1 MVRMRVR
8 GNARGCPRSCSPAPG
23 GAAVVAKR
31 KPRCGASQKRIAAAC
46 LAAALSAGC
55 AAVSSNPGA
64 VDASG
69 NTISTIIPN
78 KSYNLTPAVSLSVEN
93 ILLGA
98 ALYWAVDPL
107 APNWQFEQMPLGAGR
122 VRILLR
128 KKRFTSGG
136 DGEAAQ
142 LLARRAEQLAH
153 DGGYA
158 GYTLM
163 EYTEGVES
171 TLPLAQ
177 RVAQGVIQLN
187 R

>member
-1 MVRMRVR
+1 M
-8 GNARGCPRSCSPAPG
+8 AHILHKG
-23 GAAVVAKR
+23 GR
-31 KPRCGASQKRIAAAC
+31 LRLAAAC
-46 LAAALSAGC
+46 LAAAMTAGC
-55 AAVSSNPGA
+55 AAVSKNQSA
-64 VDASG
+64 TDASG
-69 NTISTIIPN
+69 NAVSTLIPN
-78 KSYNLTPAVSLSVEN
+78 KTFNVTPAVALSVEN

-107 APNWQFEQMPLGAGR
+107 APNWQLEQVPLGADR
-122 VRILLR
+122 VRISLR

-142 LLARRAEQLAH
+142 LFARRAEQVAR

-158 GYTLM
+158 GYTVM
-163 EYTEGVES
+163 EYTEGIES

-177 RVAQGVIQLN
+177 RVSLVVIRLD

>member
-1 MVRMRVR
+1 MEL
-8 GNARGCPRSCSPAPG
+8 ARTRS
-23 GAAVVAKR
+23 R
-31 KPRCGASQKRIAAAC
+31 ERTIR
-46 LAAALSAGC
+46 LAALCLVAAMTAAC
-55 AAVSSNPGA
+55 AAVSKNPGA

-69 NTISTIIPN
+69 NAVSTLIPN

-107 APNWQFEQMPLGAGR
+107 APNWQLEQVPLGADR
-122 VRILLR
+122 VRISLR

-142 LLARRAEQLAH
+142 LFARRAEQVAH

-163 EYTEGVES
+163 EYTEGIES

-177 RVAQGVIQLN
+177 RVARGVIQLN

>member
-1 MVRMRVR
+1 VSTKV
-8 GNARGCPRSCSPAPG
+8 ARTRSQGSTLRL
-23 GAAVVAKR
+23 AALCLVA
-31 KPRCGASQKRIAAAC
+31 AMTAAC
-46 LAAALSAGC
+46 AS
-55 AAVSSNPGA
+55 VSKNPSA

-69 NTISTIIPN
+69 NAVSTLIPN

-93 ILLGA
+93 ILMGA

-107 APNWQFEQMPLGAGR
+107 APNWQLEQTPLGADR
-122 VRILLR
+122 VRISLR
-128 KKRFTSGG
+128 KKRFASGG

-142 LLARRAEQLAH
+142 LLARRAEQLAR

-163 EYTEGVES
+163 EYTESVES

>member
-1 MVRMRVR
+1 M
-8 GNARGCPRSCSPAPG
+8 ARTLHKAIRTRLSA
-23 GAAVVAKR
+23 
-31 KPRCGASQKRIAAAC
+31 IC
-46 LAAALSAGC
+46 LAAFMSAGC
-55 AAVSSNPGA
+55 SAITSNPSA
-64 VDASG
+64 TDASG
-69 NTISTIIPN
+69 NSVSTLIPN
-78 KSYNLTPAVSLSVEN
+78 KTFNLTPAVGLSVDN

-98 ALYWAVDPL
+98 ALYWAIDPL
-107 APNWQFEQMPLGAGR
+107 APNWQLQQASLGADR
-122 VRILLR
+122 VRISLR

-142 LLARRAEQLAH
+142 LFARRAEQVAR

-158 GYTLM
+158 GYTVM

-177 RVAQGVIQLN
+177 RVSQGVIHLN

>member
-1 MVRMRVR
+1 MAGKFHG
-8 GNARGCPRSCSPAPG
+8 GNRA
-23 GAAVVAKR
+23 
-31 KPRCGASQKRIAAAC
+31 QLAAAC
-46 LAAALSAGC
+46 LAAAATAGC
-55 AAVSSNPGA
+55 AAISSNPGA
-64 VDASG
+64 TDALG
-69 NTISTIIPN
+69 NPVSTLVPN
-78 KSYNLTPAVSLSVEN
+78 KTYHLTPAVALGVDS

-107 APNWQFEQMPLGAGR
+107 APNWQLEQAPLGADR
-122 VRILLR
+122 VRISLR

-142 LLARRAEQLAH
+142 VFARRAAQVAR

-158 GYTLM
+158 GYTVM
-163 EYTEGVES
+163 EYTEGIES

-177 RVAQGVIQLN
+177 RVAQGVVRLD

>member
-1 MVRMRVR
+1 MT
-8 GNARGCPRSCSPAPG
+8 
-23 GAAVVAKR
+23 
-31 KPRCGASQKRIAAAC
+31 AAC
-46 LAAALSAGC
+46 AS
-55 AAVSSNPGA
+55 VSKNPSA

-69 NTISTIIPN
+69 NAVSTLIPN

-93 ILLGA
+93 ILMGA

-107 APNWQFEQMPLGAGR
+107 APNWQLEQTPLGADR
-122 VRILLR
+122 VRISLR
-128 KKRFTSGG
+128 KKRFASGG

-142 LLARRAEQLAH
+142 LLARRAEQLAR